1 MTINEIA
8 KYLGKVGTVLP
19 GLGSISIAVRVYDA
33 RQVYGRIELLVKP
46 TEGSGEAWINPNRIT
61 WEG

>member
-8 KYLGKVGTVLP
+8 KYIGKTGTILP
-19 GLGSISIAVRVYDA
+19 GLGSISIPVKVYDA
-33 RQVYGRIELLVKP
+33 RQVYGRVELLVKP
-46 TEGSGEAWINPNRIT
+46 VSGTGETWINPNRIT